1 MSRVSSWAS
10 NKTGPAHE
18 NLVSGA
24 AAMPVS
30 MQTRY
35 NSTQFDS
42 TQYDV
47 VFQFGADSFDFN
59 SLVLL
64 EQTENRSTVLTSH

>member
-35 NSTQFDS
+35 NSTQFD
-42 TQYDV
+42 V